1 MVFLSSAFGV
11 YFQLGIEHIADLQAY
26 DHIVFIIALCA
37 IYELRDWRRVAILV
51 TAFTIGHSL
60 TLALAALDLIQV
72 SAALIEFLIPA
83 TIFATAIYNVWRK
96 PETEK
101 AHTVILNY
109 AFALFFGFIHG
120 MGFSNYLRSLLAE
133 DESLLTALFSFNLGI
148 EAGQLGIVA
157 VITVLA
163 YIFMQVLK
171 VKQREW
177 NLFVSGMAA
186 GIALILMVDRIGPL
200 FNS

>member
-1 MVFLSSAFGV
+1 MVFLSSAFSV
-11 YFQLGIEHIADLQAY
+11 YFQLGLEHIADLQAY

-60 TLALAALDLIQV
+60 TLALAAQNLISVPV
-72 SAALIEFLIPA
+72 SLIEFLIPA
-83 TIFATAIYNVWRK
+83 TIFATAIYNVVRK
-96 PETEK
+96 AEREK
-101 AHTVILNY
+101 AHTVYLNY

-120 MGFSNYLRSLLAE
+120 LGFSNYLKSLLAQ
-133 DESLLTALFSFNLGI
+133 DDSLLLSLFSFNLGI

-157 VITVLA
+157 AITLLA
-163 YIFMQVLK
+163 WIFMHLFK
-171 VKQREW
+171 VHQRAW

-186 GIALILMVDRIGPL
+186 GIALILMMDRIGAV
-200 FNS
+200 FNT